1 MQVEPLLTYRKPKY
15 PRLAEGVPPH
25 FLLPRNRSKALIA
38 AMLVISSTLAGCGTN
53 DPGRPGGGGVFL
65 GGVPPREP
73 RLLSEAEIIQ
83 ILQNEAE
90 ARGIAFERWLDIP
103 VKYSDLDI
111 ILDLYNEEKRVGVA
125 VIDRGQANE
134 LRGTDAWENIRGSGM
149 AAQGSLEDE
158 QTVDF
163 FLTSEYI
170 REYYDEENL
179 RQAFR
184 EFIEWLQAEGII

>member
-15 PRLAEGVPPH
+15 PRLGEGVPPN
-25 FLLPRNRSKALIA
+25 LLLSSKKSKVLLAVMIA
-38 AMLVISSTLAGCGTN
+38 ASLSLTACGA
-53 DPGRPGGGGVFL
+53 
-65 GGVPPREP
+65 PPYDFI
-73 RLLSEAEIIQ
+73 LLSEAEILQ

-90 ARGIAFERWLDIP
+90 RLGVAFESRQDAA

-111 ILDLYNEEKRVGVA
+111 ILDLYNEEKQVGVA

-149 AAQGSLEDE
+149 AAQGSLEDG
-158 QTVDF
+158 QNVDF

-170 REYYDEENL
+170 REYNEEDL